1 MTTQSDVT
9 SRIPARRV
17 ALAHDW
23 LTGMRGGEM
32 VLEELCHMFPKAD
45 LFTIAH
51 IRGTV
56 SPLIESRR
64 VIESPIVKLPGG
76 RRLFRFWLPLFPW
89 AVEALDLRGYDL
101 IISSSHCAIKGL
113 IPPPRA
119 AHISYVH
126 TPMRYVWDMRSDYLG
141 SQRIGPILR
150 AIAGLAAHYLRNWD
164 VVASTRVDQ
173 LVANSNHVRHRIQ
186 KYYRRDSKVVYP
198 PVSIEHYT
206 PGPGTGNYF
215 LTVSALVP
223 YKRVDLAVRTCK
235 RLGVR
240 LVVVGDGP
248 ERARLQKMG
257 GDKTEFIGW
266 QTQEELT
273 ELYRNAS
280 ALLYPGEED
289 FGIAPVEA
297 QACGRPVIA
306 YGFGGA
312 LDTVVPSGNDQT
324 GIYFYEQT
332 PESLS
337 QAMKQLDSVPFDTG
351 AIRRHA
357 EQFSRQRFRQE
368 MYDVIYDAWNR
379 MQG

>member
-1 MTTQSDVT
+1 M
-9 SRIPARRV
+9 
-17 ALAHDW
+17 
-23 LTGMRGGEM
+23 
-32 VLEELCHMFPKAD
+32 
-45 LFTIAH
+45 
-51 IRGTV
+51 
-56 SPLIESRR
+56 
-64 VIESPIVKLPGG
+64 
-76 RRLFRFWLPLFPW
+76 
-89 AVEALDLRGYDL
+89 
-101 IISSSHCAIKGL
+101 
-113 IPPPRA
+113 
-119 AHISYVH
+119 
-126 TPMRYVWDMRSDYLG
+126 
-141 SQRIGPILR
+141 
-150 AIAGLAAHYLRNWD
+150 
-164 VVASTRVDQ
+164 
-173 LVANSNHVRHRIQ
+173 
-186 KYYRRDSKVVYP
+186 VYP